1 MFDYVNDLW
10 QKQMRKIFTYF
21 FKKTCAYVVWMKIL
35 LLHIAL
41 PMWPNVPILS
51 DLILKVDLIQTFI
64 IHMSFKCLKSK
75 VCIRIWNH
83 GFWNAKLHI
92 FQEFFEKLKVCIDTL
107 NPVLI
112 QWTKIQH
119 VSMNPACIDTLN
131 SVSIL
136 HYVYRHKMP
145 LYRYKQRILASFKF
159 SFLNWPLW
167 LSFADFQTMK
177 NIAS

>member
-21 FKKTCAYVVWMKIL
+21 LKKTCAYMVWMKIL

-41 PMWPNVPILS
+41 PMWPNVQILS

-119 VSMNPACIDTLN
+119 VSIHWTLYRYCTMCIDTKCPCIDTSREFWL
-131 SVSIL
+131 VSN
-136 HYVYRHKMP
+136 
-145 LYRYKQRILASFKF
+145 
-159 SFLNWPLW
+159 FL
-167 LSFADFQTMK
+167 F
-177 NIAS
+177 